1 MYISTLN
8 KKILLNS
15 INYTSLGSFFH
26 LKEEAVFDS
35 HEVTIFPEQK
45 CISCNKEPM
54 CIWVHIF
61 ILKMVYMLP

>member
-1 MYISTLN
+1 MYITTLN
-8 KKILLNS
+8 KTNILNS
-15 INYTSLGSFFH
+15 IDYTSLGSFFH

-35 HEVTIFPEQK
+35 HEVTIFTKEK

-61 ILKMVYMLP
+61 IFKIVYILA